1 MIYVGHTIH
10 HKEFLSFFLQKSKE
24 RKKMISYRFIYFL
37 KTNIVCIIYPKGF
50 ISSIQTVKLL
60 VLYTEGISLLKN
72 GKEALRNIAESS
84 GLGRTDQSPSTHFI
98 YFILFFCFSPWVNAA
113 AGTLMI
119 RSSTTQHIDSIQN
132 VSYYNNKLH
141 L

>member
-10 HKEFLSFFLQKSKE
+10 HKEFLSFFLQKR
-24 RKKMISYRFIYFL
+24 RKKEKNDFLQIYIFF

-60 VLYTEGISLLKN
+60 VLYTGGISLLQN

-84 GLGRTDQSPSTHFI
+84 GLGRTDHSPSTHFI
-98 YFILFFCFSPWVNAA
+98 YFILFLFFVLGECCCWNSDDKVVYH
-113 AGTLMI
+113 
-119 RSSTTQHIDSIQN
+119 TTYRLYIECE
-132 VSYYNNKLH
+132 L